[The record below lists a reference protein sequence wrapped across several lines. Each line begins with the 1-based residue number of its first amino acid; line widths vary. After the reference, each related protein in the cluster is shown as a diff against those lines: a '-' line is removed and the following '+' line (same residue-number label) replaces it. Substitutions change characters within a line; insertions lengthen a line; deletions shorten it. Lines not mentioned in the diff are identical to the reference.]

1 MVSPAFLCQD
11 PGPIRHRRLVAHMLT
26 MAALEIGHPIALL
39 VLVKPHNGPIHFET
53 PNFSE
58 IEQPDQPSHKDRFL
72 VHIWN
77 LLLDFTLIRACLAYR
92 ILRVHSGGV
101 FTMEEQTLR
110 QFQNISALLNSTLDQ
125 RTILQRAIEAA
136 TVIMDAEAGSLLL
149 LDQTTGELYFD
160 VAHGEKGAAVGQ
172 VRLRFGQGIAG
183 HVVRSGEPV
192 IVNDVQCDPRF
203 FRHADQAS
211 GFVTRNMVCTPVTAH
226 GRILG
231 VLQAINRKDDGI
243 FEEQDLQNF
252 VALGHQ
258 VGIAIENANLY
269 EEIQLLFEGF
279 ISASVQ
285 AIESRDPTTSGH
297 SQRVATLT
305 CQLAGVVNRVEFGP
319 CAGICFNADQIKE
332 IRYAAVLHDFGK
344 VGVREHILVK
354 ARKLYP
360 AQQEAIKARFDY
372 IKRTLEVDTL
382 KRKLNVYEAK
392 GRTKKQPLLAQF
404 DQQLARRMEDLDGM
418 YSFILKC
425 NQPAPCSTSPS
436 SRLKEIAHLEY
447 PSFDGPR
454 PYLTEE
460 EVSVLSVPEGS
471 LTHDE
476 RKQIERHVTHT
487 FEFLSMI
494 PWTRS
499 LKNVPAIA
507 WSHHEKLDGS
517 GYPRG
522 LSKDLIPIQSRMMT
536 ICDIYDA
543 LTSSDRPYKS
553 AVSTPTAIQFLAS
566 QAKEGKIDS
575 ALFELFAREKVY
587 EATRARN
594 QKVA

>member
-1 MVSPAFLCQD
+1 
-11 PGPIRHRRLVAHMLT
+11 
-26 MAALEIGHPIALL
+26 
-39 VLVKPHNGPIHFET
+39 
-53 PNFSE
+53 
-58 IEQPDQPSHKDRFL
+58 
-72 VHIWN
+72 
-77 LLLDFTLIRACLAYR
+77 
-92 ILRVHSGGV
+92 
-101 FTMEEQTLR
+101 MEEQTLR
-110 QFQNISALLNSTLDQ
+110 QFQDISALLNSSLDH

-149 LDQTTGELYFD
+149 LDETTGELYFD

-183 HVVRSGEPV
+183 HVMRTGEPV
-192 IVNDVQCDPRF
+192 IVNDVQGDPRF

-231 VLQAINRKDDGI
+231 VLQAINRKHDGT

-285 AIESRDPTTSGH
+285 AIESRDPTTCGH

-305 CQLAGVVNRVEFGP
+305 CQLAEVVNRVESGP
-319 CAGICFNADQIKE
+319 YAGVCFNADQIKE

-382 KRKLNVYEAK
+382 KRKLTVYEAK
-392 GRTKKQPLLAQF
+392 ERTKKQSLLAQF
-404 DQQLARRMEDLDGM
+404 DQQLARRMEELDEM

-425 NQPAPCSTSPS
+425 NQPAPSLANPS
-436 SRLKEIAHLEY
+436 NRLKEIAHLEY

-454 PYLTEE
+454 PYLTED
-460 EVSVLSVPEGS
+460 EVAALSVPEGS
-471 LTHDE
+471 LTHEE
-476 RKQIERHVTHT
+476 RKQIQRHVTHT

-499 LKNVPAIA
+499 LKHVPAIA

-522 LSKDLIPIQSRMMT
+522 LSKDHIPIQSRMMT

-543 LTSSDRPYKS
+543 LTTSDRPYKS
-553 AVSTPTAIQFLAS
+553 AVSTVTAIQYLMS
-566 QAKEGKIDS
+566 QVKEGKIDA
-575 ALFELFAREKVY
+575 ALFELFAGERVY
-587 EATRARN
+587 EATLVRN
-594 QKVA
+594 RKVA